1 MELDLAH
8 VTELLG
14 ALTGLVCVA
23 LLTRQK
29 VASWPLGIVNNALFC
44 ALFWR
49 AKLYADALLQLV
61 FAALAAYGWW
71 QWAAPHRGDTVRVRR
86 TTAREWSVLSVL
98 TGVGTLI
105 GAYWLR
111 DHTDSPA
118 PVWDA
123 SVLTLSLAATY
134 GQTKKLLESWLIWI
148 AVDLL
153 SIPLYAWRGLYPTT
167 LLYVLYLLL
176 CVGGL
181 RRWRH
186 QLQSAPVQ
194 RRAGEC

>member
-1 MELDLAH
+1 MQLDLVH
-8 VTELLG
+8 VIELLG
-14 ALTGLVCVA
+14 ALTGLLCVV
-23 LLTRQK
+23 LLTRQQ
-29 VASWPLGIVNNALFC
+29 VASWPLGMVNNALFC

-49 AKLYADALLQLV
+49 ARLYADALLQV
-61 FAALAAYGWW
+61 AFAALAAYGWW

-86 TTAREWSVLSVL
+86 TTVREWSVLSVL

-105 GAYWLR
+105 VAYCLR

-118 PVWDA
+118 PLWDA
-123 SVLTLSLAATY
+123 SVATLSLAATY

-181 RRWRH
+181 RRWRL
-186 QLQSAPVQ
+186 QLKQ
-194 RRAGEC
+194 